1 MNNALKLVA
10 VIAAGTLAGC
20 CTPKQ
25 TAEARPLTMM
35 SFNIRIG
42 CGLGGAFKLP
52 KGSLGHLPQCAEVI
66 RAANPDWVAIQE
78 IDRCT
83 DRVGG
88 VDQTAALAK
97 LCGMKGTFV
106 KKVSR
111 PGGAYGLAILSKD
124 EPISVSK
131 VLMPGS
137 SHTRCLEIVEFKDYV
152 VACTHFPLKEVF
164 RDRAAEIVR
173 VNLADLGKP
182 VFIAGDFNAM
192 PDSNAIEIMKKDF
205 TILSDMTQPTFRA
218 DNPTKCID
226 YIMVDTVHSDRVE
239 VLSRKVIAA
248 PEATDHCALVVT
260 ANLKK

>member
-35 SFNIRIG
+35 SFNIRIA

-137 SHTRCLEIVEFKDYV
+137 SHTRCLEIV
-152 VACTHFPLKEVF
+152 
-164 RDRAAEIVR
+164 
-173 VNLADLGKP
+173 DL
-182 VFIAGDFNAM
+182 N
-192 PDSNAIEIMKKDF
+192 
-205 TILSDMTQPTFRA
+205 ILIIS
-218 DNPTKCID
+218 
-226 YIMVDTVHSDRVE
+226 
-239 VLSRKVIAA
+239 L
-248 PEATDHCALVVT
+248 
-260 ANLKK
+260 